1 MFMLN
6 LMLTLIGIIFFVFG
20 FLITFKGKYNLVA
33 FFAPANADNSYAEQ
47 VGLILLMSGMLYVL
61 SSIMALVFTSVI
73 FSLVMVATCFA
84 ITTSM
89 FVVSTVRASRA

>member
-6 LMLTLIGIIFFVFG
+6 LTLTFIGIIFFVFG
-20 FLITFKGKYNLVA
+20 FLITFKQKYNLVR

-47 VGLILLMSGMLYVL
+47 IGLILLMSGILYVL
-61 SSIMALVFTSVI
+61 TSIMALVFASVI
-73 FSLVMVATCFA
+73 FSLIMLAACFA
-84 ITTSM
+84 ITSSM